1 MTEGNMGNFR
11 ESSFYFVLDLDMY
24 RFILFVILKY
34 RSSQWSRILYESF
47 ERFVSWDLASYFHF
61 QLCHNKALSFN
72 RRMTLK

>member
-1 MTEGNMGNFR
+1 MGNFR
-11 ESSFYFVLDLDMY
+11 ESSFYLVLDLDMY

-61 QLCHNKALSFN
+61 QLCHVKVLSFN
-72 RRMTLK
+72 CRITLK

>member
-11 ESSFYFVLDLDMY
+11 ESSFYLVLNLDMY

-34 RSSQWSRILYESF
+34 RSSQWPCILYESF

-61 QLCHNKALSFN
+61 QLCHIKVLSFDS
-72 RRMTLK
+72 RVTLK